1 MTPIVVPVPGV
12 FPYEQFGFTNCVRH
26 GDVLYLSG
34 VASLD
39 AAGQV
44 IGTDIEAQTIQT
56 YANIDRILTAGGSVL
71 DRILQ
76 MTSFVVDLGRNGQG
90 YVATRAKLLEQ
101 PTYTSAVIGVSALMM
116 AGLLVEVQCCAAVSG

>member
-1 MTPIVVPVPGV
+1 V
-12 FPYEQFGFTNCVRH
+12 FPYEPFGFTNCVRH

-34 VASLD
+34 VAALD
-39 AAGQV
+39 AQGRV
-44 IGTDIEAQTIQT
+44 IGTDIEAQTVQT
-56 YANIDRILTAGGSVL
+56 YDSIGRILAAGGSSL

-90 YVATRAKLLEQ
+90 YVATRAKILGQ

-116 AGLLVEVQCCAAVSG
+116 TGLLVEVQCCAAVSD

>member
-12 FPYEQFGFTNCVRH
+12 FPYERFGFTNCVRH

-44 IGTDIEAQTIQT
+44 IGTDIETQAIQT
-56 YANIDRILTAGGSVL
+56 YANIERILIAGGSGL

-90 YVATRAKLLEQ
+90 YVATRAKLLKQ

-116 AGLLVEVQCCAAVSG
+116 AGLLVEVQCCAAVSS

>member
-39 AAGQV
+39 AAGHV

-56 YANIDRILTAGGSVL
+56 YANIERILRAGGSSL

-76 MTSFVVDLGRNGQG
+76 MTSFVVDLGRNGSG
-90 YVATRAKLLEQ
+90 YVATRAKILTQ

-116 AGLLVEVQCCAAVSG
+116 SGLLVEVQCCAAVTA

>member
-1 MTPIVVPVPGV
+1 MTPIVVPVSGV
-12 FPYEQFGFTNCVRH
+12 FPYEPFGFTNCVRH

-39 AAGQV
+39 AAGHV
-44 IGTDIEAQTIQT
+44 IGADIEAQTIQT
-56 YANIDRILTAGGSVL
+56 YANIERILTAGGSGL
-71 DRILQ
+71 GRILQ

-90 YVATRAKLLEQ
+90 YVATRAKILKQ

-116 AGLLVEVQCCAAVSG
+116 TGLLVEVQCCAAVSG

>member
-1 MTPIVVPVPGV
+1 MTPIVVPVSGV

-26 GDVLYLSG
+26 GDTLYLSG

-56 YANIDRILTAGGSVL
+56 YANIERILTASGSGL

-90 YVATRAKLLEQ
+90 YVATRAKILRQ

-116 AGLLVEVQCCAAVSG
+116 TGLLVEVQCCAAAST